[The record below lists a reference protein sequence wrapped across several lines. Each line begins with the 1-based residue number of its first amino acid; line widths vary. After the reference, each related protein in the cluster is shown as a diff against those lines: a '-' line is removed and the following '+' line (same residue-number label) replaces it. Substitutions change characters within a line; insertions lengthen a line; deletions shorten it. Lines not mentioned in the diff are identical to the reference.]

1 MVSEVENSPN
11 PRKDEPD
18 GSSVSSDQ
26 PASES
31 PEAQPPENQSPGESP
46 TLVKLPAHADITRS
60 LIVLACVTLVIFGMH
75 QAALYLVQ
83 IFLAVFIAIIT
94 QPVVFHLRRQGWPM
108 GIILIAA
115 GLLLAGTVILG
126 GVLAMDGLRAA
137 LAKAPTY
144 QLALSKEIDAA
155 STWLTEHGLPMK
167 SDDLNVILEPTAIVD
182 TLGSI
187 AGVTADLMRQTFT
200 VVLLVIFIWLEA
212 PRFPTRVLPYL
223 LPGTSDRLTRNL
235 HDLRHYMALKAVLS
249 LLTGIGV
256 TLWCFA
262 MDIPFAFV
270 MGVAAFVLNFVPVI
284 GSIIAAV
291 PALAISFIDHG
302 SGHMLVVL
310 IGYVVINIGISN
322 GLEPRVLGR
331 GLGLSPLAIVLSLLI
346 WGWIL
351 GPVGMLL
358 SVPLTMTIRALLKG
372 VDGCETF
379 VAFLSSDES
388 SINTN
393 D

>member
-1 MVSEVENSPN
+1 MASEAQDRPG
-11 PRKDEPD
+11 PRAGEPD
-18 GSSVSSDQ
+18 GLPVAPGQ
-26 PASES
+26 PAPGPPGLSEGGSAGAPS
-31 PEAQPPENQSPGESP
+31 PVGGR
-46 TLVKLPAHADITRS
+46 LPAASPWRADITRS
-60 LIVLACVTLVIFGMH
+60 LIVLACLALIIVGMH
-75 QAALYLVQ
+75 LAALHLVQ
-83 IFLAVFIAIIT
+83 IFLAAFIAIIT

-108 GIILIAA
+108 AVILIAA
-115 GLLLAGTVILG
+115 GLILAGSIVLG

-137 LAKAPTY
+137 LAKAPIY
-144 QLALSKEIDAA
+144 QAALSKEIAA
-155 STWLTEHGLPMK
+155 TSAWLKGHGVPMT
-167 SDDLNVILEPTAIVD
+167 SDDLNLLLEPTAFVD
-182 TLGSI
+182 VLGRL
-187 AGVTADLMRQTFT
+187 AAATADMSRYTFT
-200 VVLLVIFIWLEA
+200 VILLVIFIWLEA
-212 PRFPTRVLPYL
+212 PRLPKRL
-223 LPGTSDRLTRNL
+223 EPHLRPETTDRLRRNL
-235 HDLRHYMALKAVLS
+235 HDLRHYMALKAVMS

-256 TLWCFA
+256 SAWCFL

-302 SGHMLVVL
+302 SGHMLVVM

-358 SVPLTMTIRALLKG
+358 SVPLTMTIRAMLKD
-372 VDGCETF
+372 VDGCEAF
-379 VAFLSSDES
+379 VAMLSNDEG
-388 SINTN
+388 
-393 D
+393 